1 MKDKYIAINIGP
13 VVKTLSLARKP
24 RELWAA
30 SYLFSYLMECI
41 LSEANKQ
48 DSSVEVISP
57 VEWKKEEGL
66 NVGIY
71 PDRIYMKLRDE
82 AQPRIAD
89 TILSDAWKTFR
100 DNVYNFEHKS
110 TEDFNH
116 EESELPEN
124 VRGEWLYKAYFNLMH
139 TSCSAEKEV
148 EAVKQLNHQLDV
160 LELCVMASD
169 KYVYDDKGERRVI
182 DPQEQIIKLIKR
194 RNRSSLFAISRGKAD
209 FPVDSLAEIAAV
221 ELKTDELKTDE
232 LKEKWEKFVAI
243 VKNDDDTT
251 NPYSVFKG
259 RQKSYH
265 RYFCVVQADGDNM
278 GKTFTDPNL
287 GDGKIKEISK
297 ALNDFGK
304 SASNMIKEF
313 GGLPIYA
320 GGDDLLFLAPVV
332 GCEGKDIFQLLEE
345 LNSVSFKVV
354 RDACNDALNGQ
365 NVILPTLSFG
375 VSISYYKHPLYE
387 ALETAMKLLFEVA
400 KKKGTVKHKVAWEL
414 KKHSGET
421 FAACYSKEDKGLDDA
436 FRTLIEETADG
447 KTVSAVAHK
456 SKETWELLSNCLK
469 IDKANKT
476 RSRVDA
482 YFCNILDAP
491 NKSSYYD
498 AVKELLINLYDAK
511 DIGDYSAV
519 FYAMLR
525 TAKFIKGEDV
535 KDE

>member
-1 MKDKYIAINIGP
+1 MKDTDKYIAINIGP

-41 LSEANKQ
+41 LSEANKPNYP
-48 DSSVEVISP
+48 VEVISP
-57 VEWKKEEGL
+57 VEWKKDEEL

-71 PDRIYMKLRDE
+71 PDRIYMKLRDK
-82 AQPRIAD
+82 AQPQIAD
-89 TILSDAWKTFR
+89 KILSEAWETFR
-100 DNVYNFEHKS
+100 DNVYCRECEGKEANDFE
-110 TEDFNH
+110 H
-116 EESELPEN
+116 EESQFSEK

-139 TSCSAEKEV
+139 TSCSAINEV

-160 LELCVMASD
+160 LELCVMASN
-169 KYVYDDKGERRVI
+169 KYEYDDNGDIRFI

-194 RNRSSLFAISRGKAD
+194 RNRSSLFAISSGKAR

-221 ELKTDELKTDE
+221 ELETVELK
-232 LKEKWEKFVAI
+232 KKWEKFVDI
-243 VKNDDDTT
+243 VRKDDDTI
-251 NPYSVFKG
+251 NPYSLFGDK
-259 RQKSYH
+259 QKSYH

-287 GDGKIKEISK
+287 GNGKIKEISK

-304 SASNMIKEF
+304 SASKKITDF

-332 GCEGKDIFQLLEE
+332 GCKGKDIFQLLEE

-375 VSISYYKHPLYE
+375 VSISYYKYPLYE
-387 ALETAMKLLFEVA
+387 ALETAMNLLFEVA

-456 SKETWELLSNCLK
+456 SKETWKLLENCLE
-469 IDKANKT
+469 IYKANGT

-482 YFCNILDAP
+482 YFRNILDEP
-491 NKSSYYD
+491 KDSPYYK
-498 AVKELLINLYDAK
+498 AVKELLINLCVAT
-511 DIGDYSAV
+511 DITGYSDV